1 MYNSLFA
8 VCAKNKLMLD
18 FFFLLVMEYLCYFFS
33 SCFPFRWMMWNLLL
47 LMLKKTP
54 CLNSISLLVTKQLEC
69 RPLICKTLHPCL
81 HSPFKLSLSDSL
93 SWANRSG
100 SGTALIHNGQV
111 QTKSHVWRDVF
122 ICMSVSPPVELV
134 AGWSSASLYMQLVSG
149 VRLSARWI
157 GWFV

>member
-1 MYNSLFA
+1 
-8 VCAKNKLMLD
+8 
-18 FFFLLVMEYLCYFFS
+18 
-33 SCFPFRWMMWNLLL
+33 MMWKLLL
-47 LMLKKTP
+47 LLLERTP

-81 HSPFKLSLSDSL
+81 HSPFRLSLSDSL

-134 AGWSSASLYMQLVSG
+134 AGRGSTSLYMQLVSG
-149 VRLSARWI
+149 VMLSACWI
-157 GWFV
+157 GGLFSTSAFSFLLKVNPLKYCDYPTSYTTQH